1 MECVSIKNAKYVRD
15 YIIYVECSDGVSGE
29 VDLKEI
35 VYRHNVAK
43 PLRDVATFA
52 KFYLDEWPTLAW
64 KCGFDIAPEALHAMC
79 ACQEDISRK
88 VAESTSA
95 YGRTTC

>member
-1 MECVSIKNAKYVRD
+1 MQCVSIKSAKYVRD
-15 YIIYVECSDGVSGE
+15 YIIRVECSDGVSGE

-52 KFYLDEWPTLAW
+52 RFYLDEWPTLAW
-64 KCGFDIAPEALHAMC
+64 ECGFDIAPEALHAMC
-79 ACQEDISRK
+79 ADEQDLSSK
-88 VAESTSA
+88 VAEPLSA
-95 YGRTTC
+95 YSTAR